1 MKLPPALVDHISSQ
15 LVKGLI
21 RERVIEAEDPATA
34 STAMARAF
42 AEDLQVEDRLNEE
55 VREILRTHAD
65 EMTRRGVQYHD
76 MFKMIKAELVRKR
89 KLIL

>member
-1 MKLPPALVDHISSQ
+1 MKLPAVLVEHISAQ
-15 LVKGLI
+15 IVKGL
-21 RERVIEAEDPATA
+21 EEEGLIEASDPEPVSGAVTA
-34 STAMARAF
+34 AF
-42 AEDLQVEDRLNEE
+42 IEDLQQEDRLNDE

>member
-1 MKLPPALVDHISSQ
+1 MKLPMVLVEHISTQ
-15 LVKGLI
+15 IVKGLI
-21 RERVIEAEDPATA
+21 DEGLLEAEDPGEVSGEVGA
-34 STAMARAF
+34 AF
-42 AEDLQVEDRLNEE
+42 ADDLQVEDRLNEE
-55 VREILRTHAD
+55 VREILRTHSD

>member
-1 MKLPPALVDHISSQ
+1 MKLAAALVDHISAQ
-15 LVKGLI
+15 IVKGLV
-21 RERVIEAEDPATA
+21 EEGLLEASDPAEVSA
-34 STAMARAF
+34 AVSAAF
-42 AEDLQVEDRLNEE
+42 IEDLLQEDRLNDE

>member
-1 MKLPPALVDHISSQ
+1 MKLPPALVDHISGHI
-15 LVKGLI
+15 VTGLLKEGVI
-21 RERVIEAEDPATA
+21 RIEDPEEA
-34 STAMARAF
+34 SALLAQAF
-42 AEDLQVEDRLNEE
+42 SGDLMVEDRLNEE
-55 VREILRTHAD
+55 VREILKTHAD